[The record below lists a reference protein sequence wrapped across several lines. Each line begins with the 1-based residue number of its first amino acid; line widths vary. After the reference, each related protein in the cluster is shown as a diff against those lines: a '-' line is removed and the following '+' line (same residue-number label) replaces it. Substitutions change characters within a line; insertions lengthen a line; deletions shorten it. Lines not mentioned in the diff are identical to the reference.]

1 VRGEPVPF
9 VWAEGWMEFLARFF
23 TLISYKR
30 NEGVREGLYLG
41 VGCAA
46 RPGRGVTRCAGERGP
61 IFG

>member
-1 VRGEPVPF
+1 
-9 VWAEGWMEFLARFF
+9 MEFLARFF